1 MLCTN
6 RAILVSCALLWLP
19 LSNLPL
25 PARAETVEERCLAST
40 SDSSAYRQCVGAETS
55 RALSA
60 LSKMG
65 TDVLCNGTTC
75 IHRLVYV
82 KSLNKFVGKEMSMEI
97 RPAEAGRE
105 YVIVDAKKR
114 TTVYEQCGSCRS
126 IEYGTGPLDDVVIR
140 PDTDSAFM
148 VTVRSRQ

>member
-1 MLCTN
+1 M
-6 RAILVSCALLWLP
+6 RYPVFFLVFVS
-19 LSNLPL
+19 LSLSLNATSK
-25 PARAETVEERCLAST
+25 PAYAETVEERCEAST
-40 SDSSAYRQCVGAETS
+40 NDSSAYRQCVQSETS
-55 RALSA
+55 KALSA
-60 LSKMG
+60 LSGTG
-65 TDVLCNGTTC
+65 TDVLCKGTTC
-75 IHRLVYV
+75 IHRLVYE
-82 KSLNKFVGKEMSMEI
+82 KSTNRFIGKELTMEI

-126 IEYGTGPLDDVVIR
+126 IEYGTGPLYDVTIR